1 MVSSSLTVDVEQ
13 ASFNTFILPGT
24 WQALIICGQHIRQH
38 THAVQGMETDRCT
51 TDCVWNA
58 KMTLE
63 LQQNEEVKHLEIWLF
78 RNQEYMCTAMVP
90 LQENTGKSQWYKLE
104 TSPGESCGHVKLMF
118 TWAPQVQGP
127 QVQGPQIRPKG
138 DGTYTRPSYNSGMV
152 FSDHVPRQHGTHV
165 YNGGPVPTPGP
176 DRNGGYQQPPQGY
189 GAHPGYQPQ
198 TQHQQ
203 RESYTSQQQVHAY
216 PPQQST
222 HGQYS
227 QDYWNGG
234 VAPSHAN
241 HAHGGNTH
249 TQYAG
254 GNGYVS
260 SYSSAAPAAG
270 YGSSPYQH
278 TTPGRSQFDD
288 DELSG
293 YYRRHNH

>member
-1 MVSSSLTVDVEQ
+1 MVSSRLTVDVEQ

-90 LQENTGKSQWYKLE
+90 LQENTGESQWYKLE

-118 TWAPQVQGP
+118 TWAPK
-127 QVQGPQIRPKG
+127 VQGPQIRPKG
-138 DGTYTRPSYNSGMV
+138 DGTYTRPSYNSRMV

-165 YNGGPVPTPGP
+165 YNGGPVPTPGS

-189 GAHPGYQPQ
+189 GAHPGYQQP
-198 TQHQQ
+198 TPYQQ
-203 RESYTSQQQVHAY
+203 RESYTLEQQVHTY
-216 PPQQST
+216 PSQQST
-222 HGQYS
+222 HGQYL
-227 QDYWNGG
+227 QDYQNGG
-234 VAPSHAN
+234 VAPSHAS

-254 GNGYVS
+254 GNGYAP
-260 SYSSAAPAAG
+260 SYSYAAPPAG
-270 YGSSPYQH
+270 YGSGPHQH
-278 TTPGRSQFDD
+278 NTPGRNQFDD
-288 DELSG
+288 DELNG
-293 YYRRHNH
+293 YYRGHNH